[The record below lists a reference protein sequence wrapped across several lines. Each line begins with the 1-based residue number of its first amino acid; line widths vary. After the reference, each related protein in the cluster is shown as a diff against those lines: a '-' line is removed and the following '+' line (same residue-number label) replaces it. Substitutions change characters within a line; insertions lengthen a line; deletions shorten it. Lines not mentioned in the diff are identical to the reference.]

1 MRERPL
7 LLVVDDMPVNLA
19 LMRAMLR
26 TEPYDVITASSGR
39 EALALLASEKPDLI
53 LLDILMPDMD
63 GYQVLQQIKENP
75 DTCHHKVVMLTAI
88 SELEDS
94 SKAKQQ
100 GADGY
105 LTKPVVMG
113 RLKDMLNRL
122 L

>member
-1 MRERPL
+1 M
-7 LLVVDDMPVNLA
+7 A
-19 LMRAMLR
+19 
-26 TEPYDVITASSGR
+26 
-39 EALALLASEKPDLI
+39 
-53 LLDILMPDMD
+53 
-63 GYQVLQQIKENP
+63 NP